1 MKKYSNITVMDT
13 NNKSIALSA
22 KSTEQIMKE
31 QRIHDVKLLLEN
43 LSYREEITVK
53 LILDCLY
60 DIGATNI
67 INQKFH
73 SYLMNGTFKK
83 VARLSKPVFRM
94 IAWRWLKKNCPQL
107 ITNWLYEQISFNKA
121 ITPQPQIVVEQ
132 VKLQQD
138 LPATLADKNREVKYL
153 RSQVRFLV
161 AIFILAITSFSGS
174 FLWLNHKLEQA
185 HLQTLE
191 QLQTQLKIRQTSVNN
206 P

>member
-1 MKKYSNITVMDT
+1 MDT
-13 NNKSIALSA
+13 TTNKSISLSQ
-22 KSTEQIMKE
+22 KSTEQIMEE
-31 QRIHDVKLLLEN
+31 QRIHDVLLLLEN
-43 LSYREEITVK
+43 LSYREETTVK

-60 DIGATNI
+60 DVGATNI

-73 SYLMNGTFKK
+73 SYFMNGAVKK

-94 IAWRWLKKNCPQL
+94 IAWRWFKKNCPQL
-107 ITNWLYEQISFNKA
+107 ITNWLYEQVSFNKA
-121 ITPQPQIVVEQ
+121 ITPQTQIVVEQ
-132 VKLQQD
+132 VQIPKD
-138 LPATLADKNREVKYL
+138 LPVILEHKNREVKNL
-153 RSQVRFLV
+153 RSQVRVLI
-161 AIFILAITSFSGS
+161 AIFILAITSFGGS